1 MIGVVMKIVIV
12 GGVAGGAA
20 AATRARRASEEA
32 EIVLFERGP
41 NISFVNC
48 GLPYYVGD
56 VIEDRDNL
64 LAATPEGLNK
74 RYRFDVRPNTTVE
87 AIDRAAKTVR
97 VRDGKTGR
105 EAVESYDRLI
115 LAPGAKP
122 IRPDVAGI
130 DLEGIHTVRN
140 VEDVDA
146 IKGRVEAG
154 IERAVVVGGGYIGLE
169 MVENLVKRKV
179 KITLIQ
185 SRPQVLTTFDPEM
198 TTPVA
203 QTLRE
208 HGVELILDDEVVE
221 FARSGENLE
230 VATKSGSRFI
240 AELVVLCVGV
250 KPEIW
255 LAEAAGLTIGET
267 GGIKV
272 NAHGQTSDPAIYAV
286 GDAVEVRD
294 VVLEIPTLV
303 PLAGPANRQARIV
316 IDHIFGRAE
325 ARYRGSQG
333 TIIVGLFE
341 LTAAMTGASEA
352 TLKQAG
358 QSYRKVYIH
367 ANNHSGYIAGAEKI
381 HLKVIFDPD
390 GGRVLGAQAV
400 GGAGTDKRIDVL
412 ALAIQAGLT
421 VFDLEE
427 AELAYAPQYGAA
439 NDLVN
444 MAGFTATGL
453 LRGDH
458 PQVDVE
464 SLLNSDKDA
473 EGARPLLLDVR
484 AADEFAAGAIPGAV
498 NIPVDDLRDH
508 LAEVPRDR
516 PITVYCSIGKRSHI
530 ATRILLQHGYQA
542 STLNGGYE
550 TYQLHRAE
558 V

>member
-1 MIGVVMKIVIV
+1 MKIVIV

-20 AATRARRASEEA
+20 AATRARRASETA

-64 LAATPEGLNK
+64 LAATPESLRK
-74 RYRFDVRPNTTVE
+74 SYRFGVRPNTTVE
-87 AIDRAAKTVR
+87 EIDRAAKTVR
-97 VRDGKTGR
+97 VRDGVTGR
-105 EAVESYDRLI
+105 ESVESYDRLI

-122 IRPDVAGI
+122 IRPDVPGI

-146 IKGRVEAG
+146 IKGRVDAG
-154 IERAVVVGGGYIGLE
+154 IERAIVVGGGYIGLE
-169 MVENLVKRKV
+169 MVENLIKRKV
-179 KITLIQ
+179 KVTLIQ

-198 TTPVA
+198 VTPVE
-203 QTLRE
+203 QTLRG
-208 HGVELILDDEVVE
+208 HGVELILGDEVVE

-230 VATKSGSRFI
+230 LATKSGRRFI
-240 AELVVLCVGV
+240 TELVVLCVGV
-250 KPEIW
+250 KPETW
-255 LAEAAGLTIGET
+255 LAEDAGLTIGET
-267 GGIKV
+267 GGIQV
-272 NAHGQTSDPAIYAV
+272 NAHGQTSDPLIYAV

-294 VVLEIPTLV
+294 VVLNIPTLV

-316 IDHIFGRAE
+316 IDHIFGRE
-325 ARYRGSQG
+325 DARYRGSQG
-333 TIIVGLFE
+333 TIIVGLFDQ
-341 LTAAMTGASEA
+341 TAAMTGASEA
-352 TLKQAG
+352 TLKKAG
-358 QSYRKVYIH
+358 QAYRKVYIH
-367 ANNHSGYIAGAEKI
+367 ANNHSGYIDGAEKI

-412 ALAIQAGLT
+412 ATAIQAGMT

-464 SLLNSDKDA
+464 SVLDRDA
-473 EGARPLLLDVR
+473 DSPDDGPFLLDVR
-484 AADEFAAGAIPGAV
+484 TADEFADGAIPGAT
-498 NIPVDDLRDH
+498 NIPIDTLRDR
-508 LAEVPRDR
+508 LVEIPQDR

-530 ATRILLQHGYQA
+530 ATRILIQRGYQA
-542 STLNGGYE
+542 ATMNGGYK
-550 TYQLHRAE
+550 TYTLHRPE
-558 V
+558 SC

>member
-1 MIGVVMKIVIV
+1 MKIVIV

-20 AATRARRASEEA
+20 AATRARRASEAA
-32 EIVLFERGP
+32 EIVLLERGP

-64 LAATPEGLNK
+64 LAATPEGLTK

-87 AIDRAAKTVR
+87 AIDRAARTVR
-97 VRDGKTGR
+97 VRDAKTGR

-122 IRPDVAGI
+122 VRPEVPGI

-146 IKGRVEAG
+146 IKGRVDAG

-179 KITLIQ
+179 KVTLIQ
-185 SRPQVLTTFDPEM
+185 SRSQVLTTFDPEM
-198 TTPVA
+198 TTPVEQA
-203 QTLRE
+203 LRE
-208 HGVELILDDEVVE
+208 HGVDLILGDEVVE
-221 FARSGENLE
+221 IARTGENLE
-230 VATKSGSRFI
+230 IATKSGRRFT
-240 AELVVLCVGV
+240 AGLVVLSVGV
-250 KPEIW
+250 QPETW
-255 LAEAAGLTIGET
+255 LAKDAGLTIGET

-294 VVLEIPTLV
+294 VVLDIPTLV

-316 IDHIFGRAE
+316 IDHIFGRAD

-333 TIIVGLFE
+333 TIIVGVFDQ
-341 LTAAMTGASEA
+341 TAAMTGASEI
-352 TLKQAG
+352 TLKKAG
-358 QSYRKVYIH
+358 QAYRKVYIH

-412 ALAIQAGLT
+412 ATAIQAGLT

-427 AELAYAPQYGAA
+427 AELAYAPQYGAS

-464 SLLNSDKDA
+464 SVLDLDSASD
-473 EGARPLLLDVR
+473 GSRPFLLDVR
-484 AADEFAAGAIPGAV
+484 SAEEFAEGAIPHAV
-498 NIPVDDLRDH
+498 NIPLDFLRDN
-508 LAEVPRDR
+508 LAKVPHDR

-542 STLNGGYE
+542 ATMNGGYK
-550 TYQLHRAE
+550 TYQLHRPE
-558 V
+558 S